1 MARRFVVVSLFGLN
15 LILGY
20 LAMLVAMTYS
30 IELFLCVVFGLCVG
44 HFTFNTKSV
53 VGESIDPCCASQN
66 DNQHQLL
73 NGTSNHHGGH
83 GSTRL
88 TRTPCDLEGQ
98 VDSDEELI
106 DQQQQQA
113 GPSVQIVQSSSS
125 NLVDKKC
132 CPCPETNKNCDKD
145 QCPEMSR
152 SPNENPPP
160 YSTTEQCCEKM

>member
-1 MARRFVVVSLFGLN
+1 
-15 LILGY
+15 
-20 LAMLVAMTYS
+20 MLVAMTYS

-73 NGTSNHHGGH
+73 NGPSNHHGGH

-106 DQQQQQA
+106 DQQHLTLISCLRKKRFISYIDKMMICKKTNSK
-113 GPSVQIVQSSSS
+113 GQIFTY
-125 NLVDKKC
+125 LEYEGLFKG
-132 CPCPETNKNCDKD
+132 
-145 QCPEMSR
+145 
-152 SPNENPPP
+152 
-160 YSTTEQCCEKM
+160 

>member
-15 LILGY
+15 LTLGY

-30 IELFLCVVFGLCVG
+30 VELFLCVVFGLCVG
-44 HFTFNTKSV
+44 HFTFNTKTV

-66 DNQHQLL
+66 SNQHQPL
-73 NGTSNHHGGH
+73 NGTTNHHAHGHH
-83 GSTRL
+83 GSARL

-106 DQQQQQA
+106 DQQAA
-113 GPSVQIVQSSSS
+113 GPSVAVVQSN
-125 NLVDKKC
+125 NLDKKC
-132 CPCPETNKNCDKD
+132 CQCPKSKTCDKD
-145 QCPEMSR
+145 QCPSSV

-160 YSTTEQCCEKM
+160 YSTTEMSVSNM